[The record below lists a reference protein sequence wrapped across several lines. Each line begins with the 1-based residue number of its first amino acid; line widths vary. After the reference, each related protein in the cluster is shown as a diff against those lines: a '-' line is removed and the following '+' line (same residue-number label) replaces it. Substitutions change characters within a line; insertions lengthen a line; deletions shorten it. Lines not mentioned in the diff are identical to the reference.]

1 MIVAD
6 KLTEDVRQFSRAW
19 MRAFGNQGPG
29 LAKGAGGISVLE
41 DNGFLPEGITSPYE
55 YFLARENGG
64 IPEER
69 ELFFNFIQV
78 PEYWEIRTGNR
89 GGGIYDMGRKKAD
102 IYITVKE
109 NWCVRNITQILCPTL
124 CYVTDVS
131 ETCSCP
137 RLTRRTFYNR
147 DGGAV
152 YDQIFE
158 GETEWYIFPD
168 GRLCSGFGTGDP
180 ENF

>member
-1 MIVAD
+1 MIAAD

-29 LAKGAGGISVLE
+29 PAKGAGGISVLE

-55 YFLARENGG
+55 YFLARENGCS
-64 IPEER
+64 PEER
-69 ELFFNFIQV
+69 DLFFNFIQV

-109 NWCVRNITQILCPTL
+109 NWCVRNITQIFCPT
-124 CYVTDVS
+124 
-131 ETCSCP
+131 
-137 RLTRRTFYNR
+137 RI
-147 DGGAV
+147 AM
-152 YDQIFE
+152 
-158 GETEWYIFPD
+158 
-168 GRLCSGFGTGDP
+168 
-180 ENF
+180 